1 MGHVIA
7 RRIAKLPGGFE
18 LPAPAALVGILL
30 LGGITKAG
38 HGTWAIVAMAGLAA
52 IYALALAAKRIVE
65 PGH

>member
-7 RRIAKLPGGFE
+7 RRIAKLQGGFE

-38 HGTWAIVAMAGLAA
+38 HGTWAVVAIAAFAA
-52 IYALALAAKRIVE
+52 IYALALAAKRMVDQ
-65 PGH
+65 GH